1 MEASFKKYT
10 DTSRIISLLVHGV
23 IVLGMAVVWVI
34 FGILHTP
41 FYFVGAKGSGSSTAE
56 TIASLAANG
65 SPFYLHLELG
75 VVALTL
81 VLASCYGFFKA
92 LKSFKT
98 QRDAEVVSAF
108 TVLIAEGWLAAIF
121 FLSQGLFLFDL
132 LSTKDTLAFV
142 IIMSIILAVIILI
155 GTNIPMVRLYD
166 GRDSSELLAT
176 IALVA
181 GVFFLAL
188 AIETGAALLG
198 DVISAAPKFRSIQ
211 SKLVS
216 VLLIPLISGLIAGC
230 LALFAGLKLKKEGA
244 EKARGLA
251 GYLGAGAVAVA
262 GIGLV
267 ISGVFDLLW
276 KDDACHF
283 ISNALVEGEWLKSNG
298 LGYPIMSLIVG
309 AVVIAGALFL
319 LIAINKPAKAKKA

>member
-65 SPFYLHLELG
+65 TPFYLHLELG

-132 LSTKDTLAFV
+132 LGISGAALDLADLLFPALGRDSFDAV
-142 IIMSIILAVIILI
+142 YYLLSPPLGIELIVDLLFSLISYVDNYRRNDKTDNNDYGKPENDRAKLAVILE
-155 GTNIPMVRLYD
+155 NI
-166 GRDSSELLAT
+166 
-176 IALVA
+176 
-181 GVFFLAL
+181 
-188 AIETGAALLG
+188 
-198 DVISAAPKFRSIQ
+198 
-211 SKLVS
+211 
-216 VLLIPLISGLIAGC
+216 
-230 LALFAGLKLKKEGA
+230 
-244 EKARGLA
+244 
-251 GYLGAGAVAVA
+251 
-262 GIGLV
+262 
-267 ISGVFDLLW
+267 
-276 KDDACHF
+276 CHE
-283 ISNALVEGEWLKSNG
+283 NV
-298 LGYPIMSLIVG
+298 
-309 AVVIAGALFL
+309 
-319 LIAINKPAKAKKA
+319 